1 MGINYMQYRYAKSL
15 HNGDQVTRKYDGALF
30 IVKDTEVFGQ
40 YKKVKINCVDAD
52 GVYETLFNDEVE

>member
-1 MGINYMQYRYAKSL
+1 MGLKQMQYRYAKL
-15 HNGDQVTRKYDGALF
+15 LNNGDQVIRSCDGLPF

-40 YKKVKINCVDAD
+40 FKKVKINCVDEN